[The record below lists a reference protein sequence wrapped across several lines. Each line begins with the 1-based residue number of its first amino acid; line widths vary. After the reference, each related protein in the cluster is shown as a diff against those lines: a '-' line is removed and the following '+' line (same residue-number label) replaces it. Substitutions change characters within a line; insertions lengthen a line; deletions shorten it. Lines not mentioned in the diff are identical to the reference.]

1 MNYQLHVPA
10 TLPAHCV
17 CRVWK
22 FLSDCRPLEPA
33 LRAFGHRQRTW
44 RSRLSA
50 FMITQQ
56 AEVMHSY
63 HSPTVRASEH
73 ADSVK
78 VLDFVSVRHPAVA
91 LTAAC
96 GVRLY
101 CHTAWR
107 SACGLLGQARQGCSE
122 DPLWTKV
129 ASPDLKPNSSTRKT
143 GGPIHRRGG
152 GGGRRYKRIV

>member
-1 MNYQLHVPA
+1 M
-10 TLPAHCV
+10 
-17 CRVWK
+17 
-22 FLSDCRPLEPA
+22 F
-33 LRAFGHRQRTW
+33 
-44 RSRLSA
+44 
-50 FMITQQ
+50 TQQ

-63 HSPTVRASEH
+63 DSPTVRASGH

-78 VLDFVSVRHPAVA
+78 VSDLVSVRHPAVA

-122 DPLWTKV
+122 DSLWTKV

-152 GGGRRYKRIV
+152 GGDADINELHEDACDSQRGSKPGWGFMVSGPAINCGPAGILDIVTLPQRL